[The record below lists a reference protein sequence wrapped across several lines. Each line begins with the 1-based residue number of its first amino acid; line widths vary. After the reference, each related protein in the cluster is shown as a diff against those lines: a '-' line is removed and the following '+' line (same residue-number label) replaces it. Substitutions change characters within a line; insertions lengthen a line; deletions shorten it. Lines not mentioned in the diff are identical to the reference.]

1 MITGMAADD
10 PDALLTRLIGQS
22 PPGQQR
28 LVGLVRMA
36 CADALSLVALPSETP
51 VVQGESDSELRV
63 VEFAEQFSV
72 DVSGVTDAQR
82 AELIA
87 GLGSAAFPAL
97 IQMFVADFLPRI
109 GAGYAAL
116 GLPVEW
122 LRDQPRWDANADA
135 SDLVFNRLLPGVARL
150 RELDPVTTEVVRLR
164 GAKAHNCR
172 LCKSL
177 REGAA
182 PDAVGSESL
191 YRDVERF
198 EDSELL
204 TDAHKA
210 ALRYADALIW
220 SPAHI
225 PPDVVDSVLQ
235 HFSPA
240 QARELTFDVMR
251 NASNKI
257 AVALKADAPRV
268 EQGTERYVVDAD
280 GQVVYG

>member
-1 MITGMAADD
+1 MASDD

-28 LVGLVRMA
+28 LVGLIRTA
-36 CADALSLVALPSETP
+36 CADALSLVALPSEAS
-51 VVQGESDSELRV
+51 VAQAESDTELRV

-72 DVSGVTDAQR
+72 DVSGVTDEQR

-87 GLGSAAFPAL
+87 GLGSAAFPAVV
-97 IQMFVADFLPRI
+97 QMFIADFLPRI
-109 GAGYAAL
+109 RAGYAAL
-116 GLPVEW
+116 GLPVAW
-122 LRDQPRWDANADA
+122 LPDQPHWDANADA
-135 SDLVFNRLLPGVARL
+135 SDMVFNHLLPGVARL
-150 RELDPVTTEVVRLR
+150 RALDPLTTEVVRLR
-164 GAKAHNCR
+164 GANAHNCR

-182 PDAVGSESL
+182 LDAGGSESL
-191 YRDVERF
+191 YSDVERF

-220 SPAHI
+220 SPAYI
-225 PPDVVDSVLQ
+225 PSDVVDSVLQ

-240 QARELTFDVMR
+240 QARELTLDVMR

-268 EQGTERYVVDAD
+268 EQGTERYAVDAD

>member
-1 MITGMAADD
+1 MAADD
-10 PDALLTRLIGQS
+10 PEALLTRLIGQS

-28 LVGLVRMA
+28 LVGLIRMA
-36 CADALSLVALPSETP
+36 CADALSLVTVPSEVP
-51 VVQGESDSELRV
+51 VVQAESDTEVRV

-72 DVSGVTDAQR
+72 DVSGVTDEQR

-87 GLGSAAFPAL
+87 GLGSAAFPAVV
-97 IQMFVADFLPRI
+97 QMFIADFLPRI
-109 GAGYAAL
+109 RAGYAAL

-122 LRDQPRWDANADA
+122 LPDQPHWDATADA
-135 SDLVFNRLLPGVARL
+135 SDLVFNHLLPGVARL
-150 RELDPVTTEVVRLR
+150 RAVDPVTTEVVRLR
-164 GAKAHNCR
+164 GANAHNCR

-182 PDAVGSESL
+182 LDAGGSETM

-204 TDAHKA
+204 TDANKA

-225 PPDVVDSVLQ
+225 PSDVVDSVLQ

-240 QARELTFDVMR
+240 QARELTLDVMR

-257 AVALKADAPRV
+257 AVALTADAPRV
-268 EQGTERYVVDAD
+268 ERGIERYIVDAD